1 VAPPVAEAV
10 AKPAAKAKTI
20 SVSALSD
27 IPDLF
32 LMDTTK
38 KAA

>member
-1 VAPPVAEAV
+1 VAEV
-10 AKPAAKAKTI
+10 VTKPAAQVKTI
-20 SVSALSD
+20 TVSALSD

-32 LMDTTK
+32 HVDTTK